1 MVSRRVPPSS
11 MNMVACVE
19 RREWKVM
26 SGRPIFF
33 LAVRNWRW
41 MVVGTRS
48 LLASRIEWKSMVPGS
63 LSGQNFSMCSRI
75 IATALA
81 GMGTTRLLRGAL
93 TSASWYEPRSA
104 GPRST
109 E

>member
-1 MVSRRVPPSS
+1 MANPLYDEIVGR
-11 MNMVACVE
+11 NAG
-19 RREWKVM
+19 RET
-26 SGRPIFF
+26 PF
-33 LAVRNWRW
+33 LI
-41 MVVGTRS
+41 
-48 LLASRIEWKSMVPGS
+48 LPD
-63 LSGQNFSMCSRI
+63 GQAISHRAFLDRAARF
-75 IATALA
+75 ATALA